1 MAKGSQSDYVIKKYE
16 NKIVAPLSPKSGT
29 KLLSLFPM
37 QCLTYYRGVL
47 KRKKEFNAVAPY
59 E

>member
-1 MAKGSQSDYVIKKYE
+1 MAKGSQSDYFSICYKKYE

-37 QCLTYYRGVL
+37 QCLTYYRGGF
-47 KRKKEFNAVAPY
+47 KKKKKSLTQ
-59 E
+59 